1 MTTRAADPLL
11 IVALL
16 LIGGLLTI
24 GKTPGV
30 PAPVDSTQLWRT
42 AVNVG
47 WIGYD
52 EDHEPQICSGGSG
65 GLLGEVNL
73 VVTNEHVSAYDA
85 EYLEGCE
92 DPYLAVGYSFDAK
105 DDRFVWFPA
114 TERFSNYSLDIAVL
128 DVQLQVKPWFEGG
141 PEDIAPLRAG
151 DWPVLKLADLD
162 PQIGDPIG
170 AYGFPAIGGYTVTF
184 TSGHVAGWIE
194 DYAQN
199 RSGMMKVDL
208 NVTHGS
214 SGSLVLNKD
223 GDVVG
228 LVALLGIPMGEDE
241 DSVDCT
247 ILADTNLDGE
257 IDDDDTCVSVGGFIN
272 SAVSLVQLRK
282 FLSQNQVIEE

>member
-1 MTTRAADPLL
+1 
-11 IVALL
+11 
-16 LIGGLLTI
+16 
-24 GKTPGV
+24 
-30 PAPVDSTQLWRT
+30 VDSTQLWRT

-52 EDHEPQICSGGSG
+52 EDREPQVCGGGSG
-65 GLLGEVNL
+65 GLLGAVDL
-73 VVTNEHVSAYDA
+73 VVTNEHVSAYDE
-85 EYLEGCE
+85 EYLEGCD

-114 TERFSNYSLDIAVL
+114 TERVSNPLLDIAVL

-162 PQIGDPIG
+162 PRIGDPIG
-170 AYGFPAIGGYTVTF
+170 TYGFPAIGGYTVTF
-184 TSGHVAGWIE
+184 TSGHVAGWAE

-199 RSGMMKVDL
+199 RSGAMKVDL

-214 SGSLVLNKD
+214 SGSLVLNQE

-228 LVALLGIPMGEDE
+228 LVALLGIPTREE

-272 SAVSLVQLRK
+272 SAVSLEQLRK
-282 FLSQNQVIEE
+282 FLAQKQVIEE

>member
-1 MTTRAADPLL
+1 MTNRAIDPLL
-11 IVALL
+11 LVALL
-16 LIGGLLTI
+16 GLGVLLTA
-24 GKTPGV
+24 KPPTP
-30 PAPVDSTQLWRT
+30 AATIVDPSERWRT

-52 EDHEPQICSGGSG
+52 EDREPQICGGSGSG
-65 GLLGEVNL
+65 GLLGDVNL
-73 VVTNEHVSAYDA
+73 VVTNEHVAAYDE
-85 EYLEGCE
+85 EYLEGC
-92 DPYLAVGYSFDAK
+92 DDAYLAVGYSFDAK

-128 DVQLQVKPWFEGG
+128 DVQLQVEPWFEGG
-141 PEDIAPLRAG
+141 PEDVAPLRAG
-151 DWPVLKLADLD
+151 DWPVLRLADLE
-162 PQIGDPIG
+162 PRIGDPIG
-170 AYGFPAIGGYTVTF
+170 TYGFPAIGGYTVTF
-184 TSGHVAGWIE
+184 TSGHVAGWAE

-199 RSGMMKVDL
+199 RSGAMKVDL

-214 SGSLVLNKD
+214 SGSLVLNQD

-228 LVALLGIPMGEDE
+228 LVASLGIPTGEG

-272 SAVSLVQLRK
+272 SAVSLEQLRG
-282 FLSQNQVIEE
+282 FLVKYGLGD

>member
-1 MTTRAADPLL
+1 MTNRAVDPLL
-11 IVALL
+11 LVALL
-16 LIGGLLTI
+16 GLGVLLTA
-24 GKTPGV
+24 KP
-30 PAPVDSTQLWRT
+30 PAPAATIVDPTERWRT

-52 EDHEPQICSGGSG
+52 EDREPQICSGGSG

-85 EYLEGCE
+85 EYLEGCD

-114 TERFSNYSLDIAVL
+114 TERVSNPLLDIAVL
-128 DVQLQVKPWFEGG
+128 DVNMKVEPWFEGG
-141 PEDIAPLRAG
+141 PEDIASLRAG
-151 DWPVLKLADLD
+151 DWPVLKLADSE

-170 AYGFPAIGGYTVTF
+170 TYGFPSIGGYTVTF
-184 TSGHVAGWIE
+184 TSGHVAGWTE
-194 DYAQN
+194 DYAGN
-199 RSGMMKVDL
+199 PSGSMKVDL

-214 SGSLVLNKD
+214 SGSLVLNKE
-223 GDVVG
+223 GNVVG
-228 LVALLGIPMGEDE
+228 LVALLGIPTSEDE

-272 SAVSLVQLRK
+272 SAVSHDVLRK
-282 FLSQNQVIEE
+282 FLLQKHVIGE

>member
-1 MTTRAADPLL
+1 VATIVDP
-11 IVALL
+11 
-16 LIGGLLTI
+16 
-24 GKTPGV
+24 
-30 PAPVDSTQLWRT
+30 SERWRT

-52 EDHEPQICSGGSG
+52 EDREPQICSGGSG
-65 GLLGEVNL
+65 GLLGAVDL

-85 EYLEGCE
+85 EYLEGCD

-114 TERFSNYSLDIAVL
+114 TERFSSYSLDIAVL
-128 DVQLQVKPWFEGG
+128 DVKLQVEPWFEGG

-151 DWPVLKLADLD
+151 DWPVLKLADLE
-162 PQIGDPIG
+162 PRIGDPIG
-170 AYGFPAIGGYTVTF
+170 TYGFPSIGGYTITF
-184 TSGHVAGWIE
+184 TSGHVAGWVE

-208 NVTHGS
+208 NITHGS
-214 SGSLVLNKD
+214 SGSLVLNQG

-228 LVALLGIPMGEDE
+228 LVALLGIPMGEQ

-272 SAVSLVQLRK
+272 SAVSLEQLRG
-282 FLSQNQVIEE
+282 FLVKYGLVDWSVTR

>member
-1 MTTRAADPLL
+1 LL
-11 IVALL
+11 LVALL
-16 LIGGLLTI
+16 GLGVLLTA
-24 GKTPGV
+24 KPPTPV
-30 PAPVDSTQLWRT
+30 ATIVDPSERWRT

-52 EDHEPQICSGGSG
+52 EDREPQICSGGSG
-65 GLLGEVNL
+65 GLLGAVDL

-85 EYLEGCE
+85 EYLEGCD

-114 TERFSNYSLDIAVL
+114 SERFSSYSLDIAVL
-128 DVQLQVKPWFEGG
+128 DVKLQVEPWFEGG
-141 PEDIAPLRAG
+141 PEDIASLRAG
-151 DWPVLKLADLD
+151 DWPVLRLADLE

-170 AYGFPAIGGYTVTF
+170 TYGFPTIGDYTVTF
-184 TSGHVAGWIE
+184 TGGHVAGWTA
-194 DYAQN
+194 DYAGN
-199 RSGMMKVDL
+199 PSGLMKVDL

-214 SGSLVLNKD
+214 SGSLVLNRE
-223 GDVVG
+223 GNVVG
-228 LVALLGIPMGEDE
+228 LVALLGVPTREGE

-272 SAVSLVQLRK
+272 SAVSLEQLREFFFK
-282 FLSQNQVIEE
+282 HQLAE

>member
-1 MTTRAADPLL
+1 MTNRAVDPLL
-11 IVALL
+11 LVALL
-16 LIGGLLTI
+16 GLGVLLTA
-24 GKTPGV
+24 KPPTPV
-30 PAPVDSTQLWRT
+30 ATIVDPSERWRT

-52 EDHEPQICSGGSG
+52 EDREPQICSGGSG
-65 GLLGEVNL
+65 GLLGAVDL

-85 EYLEGCE
+85 EYLEGCD

-114 TERFSNYSLDIAVL
+114 TERFSSYSLDIAVL
-128 DVQLQVKPWFEGG
+128 DVKLQVEPWFEGG

-162 PQIGDPIG
+162 PRIGDPIG
-170 AYGFPAIGGYTVTF
+170 TYGFPSIGGYTVTF
-184 TSGHVAGWIE
+184 TSGHVAGWVE

-208 NVTHGS
+208 NITHGS
-214 SGSLVLNKD
+214 SGSLVLNQD

-228 LVALLGIPMGEDE
+228 LVALLGIPTREE

-272 SAVSLVQLRK
+272 SAVSLEQLRG
-282 FLSQNQVIEE
+282 FLIKHRLVEQD

>member
-1 MTTRAADPLL
+1 M
-11 IVALL
+11 
-16 LIGGLLTI
+16 
-24 GKTPGV
+24 GKAPGV

-52 EDHEPQICSGGSG
+52 EDREPQICSGGSG
-65 GLLGEVNL
+65 GLLGAVDL

-114 TERFSNYSLDIAVL
+114 TERFSSYSLDIAVL
-128 DVQLQVKPWFEGG
+128 DVKLRVEPWFEGG

-151 DWPVLKLADLD
+151 DWPILKLADLD

-170 AYGFPAIGGYTVTF
+170 TYGFPSIGGYTVTF
-184 TSGHVAGWIE
+184 TSGHVAGWVE
-194 DYAQN
+194 DYEQN

-208 NVTHGS
+208 NITHGS
-214 SGSLVLNKD
+214 SGSLVLNQD

-228 LVALLGIPMGEDE
+228 LVALLGIPTGEDE

-247 ILADTNLDGE
+247 ILADTDLDGE

-272 SAVSLVQLRK
+272 SAVSLEQLRK
-282 FLSQNQVIEE
+282 FLSQNQVIGE

>member
-16 LIGGLLTI
+16 LIGGLLTM
-24 GKTPGV
+24 GKAPGV

-42 AVNVG
+42 AVNVA

-52 EDHEPQICSGGSG
+52 EDREPQICSGGSG
-65 GLLGEVNL
+65 GLLGAVDL

-85 EYLEGCE
+85 EYLEGCD

-114 TERFSNYSLDIAVL
+114 TERFSSYSLDIAVL
-128 DVQLQVKPWFEGG
+128 DVKLRVEPWFEGG

-151 DWPVLKLADLD
+151 DWPILKLADLD

-170 AYGFPAIGGYTVTF
+170 TYGFPSIGGYTVTF
-184 TSGHVAGWIE
+184 TSGHVAGWVE
-194 DYAQN
+194 DYEQN

-208 NVTHGS
+208 NITHGS
-214 SGSLVLNKD
+214 SGSLVLNQD

-228 LVALLGIPMGEDE
+228 LVALLGIPTGEDE

-247 ILADTNLDGE
+247 ILADTDLDGE

-272 SAVSLVQLRK
+272 SAVSLEQLRK
-282 FLSQNQVIEE
+282 FLSQNQVIGE

>member
-16 LIGGLLTI
+16 LIGGLLTM
-24 GKTPGV
+24 GKAPGV

-42 AVNVG
+42 AVNVA

-52 EDHEPQICSGGSG
+52 EDRDPQICSGGSG

-73 VVTNEHVSAYDA
+73 VVTNEHVSAYDE

-141 PEDIAPLRAG
+141 PEDITPLRAG

-170 AYGFPAIGGYTVTF
+170 TYGFPSIGGYTVTF
-184 TSGHVAGWIE
+184 TSGHVAGWVE

-214 SGSLVLNKD
+214 SGSLVLNQD

-228 LVALLGIPMGEDE
+228 LVALLGIPTGEEE

-272 SAVSLVQLRK
+272 SAVSLEQLRK
-282 FLSQNQVIEE
+282 FLSQNQVIGE

>member
-1 MTTRAADPLL
+1 MTTRAVDPLL
-11 IVALL
+11 LVALL

-24 GKTPGV
+24 GKAPGV
-30 PAPVDSTQLWRT
+30 PTPVDSTQLWRT
-42 AVNVG
+42 AVTVG

-52 EDHEPQICSGGSG
+52 DDREPQICSGGSG
-65 GLLGEVNL
+65 GLLGAVDL

-85 EYLEGCE
+85 EYLEGC
-92 DPYLAVGYSFDAK
+92 DDAYLAVGYSFDAK

-114 TERFSNYSLDIAVL
+114 TERFSSYSLDIAVL
-128 DVQLQVKPWFEGG
+128 DVKLRVEPWFEGG

-151 DWPVLKLADLD
+151 DWPILKLADLD

-170 AYGFPAIGGYTVTF
+170 TYGFPSIGGYTVTF
-184 TSGHVAGWIE
+184 TSGHVAGWVE
-194 DYAQN
+194 DYEQN

-208 NVTHGS
+208 NITHGS
-214 SGSLVLNKD
+214 SGSLVLNQD

-228 LVALLGIPMGEDE
+228 LVALLGIPTGEDE

-272 SAVSLVQLRK
+272 SAVSLEQLRGYLAK
-282 FLSQNQVIEE
+282 HRVID